1 MASAD
6 SLDDDFYVEDIN
18 DNTQQILPE
27 EESDKEIKEKTEKK
41 EDSNKKKDSKDKKKK
56 KKPKAERPHMSFES
70 LGVEV
75 STNPELDTPNI
86 SKLIDQLYMDSP
98 KPLYVKSH
106 TKLKVLIISSS
117 ALRCLEIYKEVREK
131 AKTIKLFAR
140 HLKINDQIESLKKE
154 PFLIGVGT
162 PGRIR
167 KIIEQDKDAIRTNRV
182 EFVIVDGWIDS
193 KNFNILDNNE
203 TREDT
208 LHLVSLFKESALAI
222 HML

>member
-18 DNTQQILPE
+18 DTNPVSDGE
-27 EESDKEIKEKTEKK
+27 GKDDSDVKESAETKSTKTKEK
-41 EDSNKKKDSKDKKKK
+41 KDKKK

-70 LGVEV
+70 LGVEI
-75 STNPELDTPNI
+75 SPNPELDDPSI
-86 SKLIDQLYMDSP
+86 SKLIDQLYLDAP

-117 ALRCLEIYKEVREK
+117 ALRCLEIFKQVREK

-154 PFLIGVGT
+154 PFLVGVGT

-167 KIIEQDKDAIRTNRV
+167 KIIEQDKDAIRVNRV
-182 EFVIVDGWIDS
+182 EYVIVDNWVDS

-208 LHLVSLFKESALAI
+208 LHLVSLFKESALGI